1 MREMD
6 LAQNLDAIPTTERY
20 RGGRPFSDTIHRQN
34 HRILERGGIE
44 CARRVTEVVLG
55 KEQPLLPD
63 RPELP
68 QRIAQQFLLE
78 QLLFRPYRQGFRK
91 GAETLRSESEVSFQ
105 QSLELQEWLVI
116 ENDEI
121 DIVQPDVFLV
131 QTILDGMCRH
141 SGVVLASREPF
152 LLCGSND
159 LAIADQR
166 CRTIVVKTRDAEDA
180 HIIPDRRSAARIDWP
195 CFAEAVLEAASP
207 TSRSSPPDSVSS
219 GAHRA
224 LGAAR
229 NMQRVLPRRRTAL
242 P

>member
-6 LAQNLDAIPTTERY
+6 LAQNLDAISTTEGY

-55 KEQPLLPD
+55 KEKPLLPD

-91 GAETLRSESEVSFQ
+91 RAETLRSESEVSFQ

-116 ENDEI
+116 E
-121 DIVQPDVFLV
+121 
-131 QTILDGMCRH
+131 TTK
-141 SGVVLASREPF
+141 STSSSRMF
-152 LLCGSND
+152 S
-159 LAIADQR
+159 
-166 CRTIVVKTRDAEDA
+166 
-180 HIIPDRRSAARIDWP
+180 W
-195 CFAEAVLEAASP
+195 
-207 TSRSSPPDSVSS
+207 SR
-219 GAHRA
+219 
-224 LGAAR
+224 
-229 NMQRVLPRRRTAL
+229 
-242 P
+242 